1 MQSSWM
7 QSAQPCGARLLQRFP
22 TSSEHLHCLGRECGT
37 RARSPDGVS
46 CDQASVLVGNG
57 AYFVVLLI
65 TFPVAL
71 LQGAS
76 YKAILQLGAVF
87 MFTELI
93 TPYAPW
99 AFVVCSSHPT
109 ASLVIITLLSTGLA
123 YYAGLTKTIW
133 ELRIPQADNLVLW
146 EAVLMLFLV
155 RCTLPWATAN
165 VSLLVGVIIVRW
177 GYMFSAR
184 AWRWS
189 RRMRAMTTQ
198 TE

>member
-1 MQSSWM
+1 V
-7 QSAQPCGARLLQRFP
+7 ARV
-22 TSSEHLHCLGRECGT
+22 
-37 RARSPDGVS
+37 RAFGVS

-87 MFTELI
+87 MFTELV

-133 ELRIPQADNLVLW
+133 QLRIPQADNPILW

-165 VSLLVGVIIVRW
+165 VSLLVGVIMVRW

-189 RRMRAMTTQ
+189 RRMRARTTQ